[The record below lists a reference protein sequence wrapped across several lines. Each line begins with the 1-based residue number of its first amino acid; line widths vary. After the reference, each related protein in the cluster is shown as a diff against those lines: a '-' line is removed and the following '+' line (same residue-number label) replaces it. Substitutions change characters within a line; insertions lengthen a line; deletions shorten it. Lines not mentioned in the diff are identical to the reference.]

1 MKGEGEREK
10 GEGGIEGG
18 VGRGIC
24 TEEYLRS
31 GLVYP
36 ENGLPEFSKF

>member
-1 MKGEGEREK
+1 MMEKREK

-18 VGRGIC
+18 VGWGG
-24 TEEYLRS
+24 EGYLRS